1 MSKPRKMKIVDPFR
15 GAGKTKLKLP
25 SPKRHVIDGDTWWM
39 DGRGEWQCEHG
50 VGHPGI
56 KRIESLVKGMKKG
69 KAPVPS
75 DEKLRSTAAV
85 HGCDGCCG
93 RESFRKL
100 MVLEGLDRMP

>member
-1 MSKPRKMKIVDPFR
+1 MKKKPVITDPFS
-15 GAGKTKLKLP
+15 GSGKTATTWI
-25 SPKRHVIDGDTWWM
+25 SPKKHVIDGDEWWM

-75 DEKLRSTAAV
+75 DEKLRSIAST
-85 HGCDGCCG
+85 HGCDGCCN
-93 RESFRKL
+93 RPSFKKL